1 MSVLNNSND
10 WGHLLKSIFL
20 PETLHY
26 KDIRPHQLVLAG
38 VLWNTFQSTSIYRK
52 CADTILQHLSAA
64 AEVIGVPLVMKGL
77 VPDALIRYGIRI
89 QLRDRLASLRQE
101 DVEVEGRTKMKIVE
115 ELHTMP
121 IAIET
126 DKANDQ
132 HYEVPAKFYDLCLG
146 PCKKYSSG
154 LWYVR
159 CTVFGLVNIGT
170 VFFFIFLFVKMV

>member
-1 MSVLNNSND
+1 MSVHKNND
-10 WGHLLKSIFL
+10 WAQLLKSFII
-20 PETLHY
+20 PESLHY

-38 VLWNTFQSTSIYRK
+38 ALWKTFQSTSIYRK
-52 CADTILQHLSAA
+52 FADTVLKHLSSA
-64 AEVIGVPLVMKGL
+64 AEVIGVPLVMMGL

-101 DVEVEGRTKMKIVE
+101 DVESEGEAKMKIVQ
-115 ELHTMP
+115 ELHTLP

-132 HYEVPAKFYDLCLG
+132 HYEVPAKFYDLSLG

-154 LWYVR
+154 LWYVF
-159 CTVFGLVNIGT
+159 CLL
-170 VFFFIFLFVKMV
+170 FLWWFCFWACFDVHIAVVA